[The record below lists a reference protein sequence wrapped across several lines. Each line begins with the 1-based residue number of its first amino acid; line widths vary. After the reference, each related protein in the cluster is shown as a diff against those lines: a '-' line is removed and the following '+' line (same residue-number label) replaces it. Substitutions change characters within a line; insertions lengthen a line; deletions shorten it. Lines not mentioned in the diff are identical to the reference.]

1 MSTKSRLSRR
11 TILQRILA
19 VFSDMGP
26 KLPKNPIFKHEN
38 LVSDMRLHGRG
49 PLWAWGAVLN
59 DHDLADIR
67 AS

>member
-26 KLPKNPIFKHEN
+26 KLPRNPIFKHED
-38 LVSDMRLHGRG
+38 LLSDMMLQGRG
-49 PLWAWGAVLN
+49 PMLAWGAVLN
-59 DHDLADIR
+59 YHDLADIR